1 MVRFSMAKN
10 AEKPPPTMV
19 DPASTGVSPP
29 RKLGQH
35 GLSLWNSVQIAYR
48 IDDVGGIE
56 LLAQVCAA
64 SDRVEALAEQI
75 NVDGEVI
82 YSPVGPK
89 AHPALRDELAGRA
102 FIVRTLERLGLN
114 VETIK
119 PVGRPSGPRR
129 RGHDAD

>member
-1 MVRFSMAKN
+1 MTKAADR
-10 AEKPPPTMV
+10 PPLTV
-19 DPASTGVSPP
+19 IDPATTGISPP

-35 GLSLWNSVQIAYR
+35 GLSLWNSVQNAYR

-64 SDRVEALAEQI
+64 ADRVEALAGRI
-75 NVDGEVI
+75 SADGEVI
-82 YSPVGPK
+82 HTRTGPK
-89 AHPALRDELAGRA
+89 AHPALRDELAGRS

-119 PVGRPSGPRR
+119 PMGRPSKSWRGP
-129 RGHDAD
+129 DAD

>member
-1 MVRFSMAKN
+1 MVEICMAKD
-10 AEKPPPTMV
+10 ADKPPFSLIE
-19 DPASTGVSPP
+19 STSTAIAPP

-35 GLSLWNSVQIAYR
+35 GLSLWNSIQSAYR

-56 LLAQVCAA
+56 LLAQCCAA
-64 SDRVEALAEQI
+64 ADRVEALAERI
-75 NVDGEVI
+75 SADGEVVQTG
-82 YSPVGPK
+82 SGPK

-119 PVGRPSGPRR
+119 PMGRPSKGWKRY
-129 RGHDAD
+129 GNE

>member
-1 MVRFSMAKN
+1 MP
-10 AEKPPPTMV
+10 KPADTSPFTLIEPI
-19 DPASTGVSPP
+19 STGIAPP

-35 GLSLWNSVQIAYR
+35 GMSLWNSIQTAYQ

-56 LLAQVCAA
+56 LLAQICAA
-64 SDRVEALAEQI
+64 ADRVEALAERI
-75 NVDGEVI
+75 SVDGEVI
-82 YSPVGPK
+82 QTPNGPK

-119 PVGRPSGPRR
+119 PMGRPSKVWKYR
-129 RGHDAD
+129 DADG

>member
-1 MVRFSMAKN
+1 
-10 AEKPPPTMV
+10 MV

-35 GLSLWNSVQIAYR
+35 GLSLWNSVQTAYR
-48 IDDVGGIE
+48 IDDAGGIE
-56 LLAQVCAA
+56 LLAQACAA
-64 SDRVEALAEQI
+64 ADRVEALAERI
-75 NVDGEVI
+75 TTDGEV
-82 YSPVGPK
+82 VNTRAGPK

-119 PVGRPSGPRR
+119 PLGRPSHSGWRGP
-129 RGHDAD
+129 DAN

>member
-1 MVRFSMAKN
+1 MAKS
-10 AEKPPPTMV
+10 ADKPPLTLV
-19 DPASTGVSPP
+19 NPATTGVSPP

-35 GLSLWNSVQIAYR
+35 GLSLWNSVQRAYR

-64 SDRVEALAEQI
+64 ADRVEALAERI
-75 NVDGEVI
+75 SADGEV
-82 YSPVGPK
+82 VNTRAGPK

-119 PVGRPSGPRR
+119 PMGRPSKTRWGS
-129 RGHDAD
+129 DAD